1 MMGRLKSSG
10 YGNSILSC
18 REFITEGLEMD
29 VKLST
34 QGRLHCGTWPRLL
47 SPVPIRFKLIFRI
60 QDLYSLRC
68 LGPHEMAED
77 LVKDY
82 HNPVVQVSQLG
93 CKQFGS
99 TVHQN
104 AELIKFVT
112 YTDGPFLIHNRFII
126 FGSFFDSMS
135 IVPK

>member
-112 YTDGPFLIHNRFII
+112 YTDGPFPIHNRFII